1 MNINIFYTEEIIL
14 SSIKEKT
21 LKRGSYIA
29 EDYLQCYLK
38 FLLN

>member
-14 SSIKEKT
+14 SSIKKKT
-21 LKRGSYIA
+21 LKRGLYIA